1 MARRRPPDILRKS
14 HRHVEGNVRAQ
25 AKQTLRRDIV
35 TEVHEQNA
43 PKALLIDLDGVVYEG
58 DREVE
63 GARESLAWLTQQ
75 GIERLFITNTTS
87 QPRTALV
94 EKLARLGITVDVT
107 EILTPAVAAVR
118 WLREHARGP
127 IALFVP
133 AATRS
138 EFAELELAEPGEPVV
153 AVVVG
158 DYGEGWDFRELNRAF
173 RLLMAQ
179 PKPALVALGM
189 TRYWRAEDG
198 LRLDTAPFV
207 MALGYA
213 AGIEPVVL
221 GKPAAE
227 FFNTALAGLAVE
239 PADACIIGDDVRTD
253 VGAAQDLGIRG
264 ILVKTGKYEPG
275 DLALGIEPNTVL
287 DSIAALPHC
296 WEEHND
302 DTG

>member
-1 MARRRPPDILRKS
+1 MGRRRPPDILRKS
-14 HRHVEGNVRAQ
+14 HRHVEGNVRAK
-25 AKQTLRRDIV
+25 AKQALHRDIV
-35 TEVHEQNA
+35 TETQEPTA
-43 PKALLIDLDGVVYEG
+43 PKALLIDLDGVIYEG

-63 GARESLAWLTQQ
+63 GARESLAWLMEHH
-75 GIERLFITNTTS
+75 IKRLFITNTTS

-94 EKLARLGITVDVT
+94 DKLARLGITVDAT

-118 WLREHARGP
+118 WLGEHARGP
-127 IALFVP
+127 IELFVP

-138 EFAELELAEPGEPVV
+138 EFAELELAEPGERVA

-158 DYGEGWDFRELNRAF
+158 DYGDGWDFAELNRAF
-173 RLLMAQ
+173 RLLMAE

-207 MALGYA
+207 TALGYA

-227 FFNTALAGLAVE
+227 FFNMALAELGVE

-253 VGAAQDLGIRG
+253 VGAAQDLGMHG
-264 ILVKTGKYEPG
+264 ILVKTGKFEPG
-275 DLALGIEPNTVL
+275 DRALGIEPNTVL
-287 DSIAALPHC
+287 ESIAELPHC
-296 WEEHND
+296 W
-302 DTG
+302 GA